1 MSVAGIETRP
11 GTAARK
17 GSRDR
22 LIALARAELTL
33 LGRNKT
39 TLFMALLMPLIMAF
53 AMQRAVAEM
62 PLQQNGLSVGTV
74 LLPGTIGFVLIF
86 AVYSTVT
93 GALVT
98 RREELVLKRLRCG
111 ELTDREI
118 LAGTALPTVLI
129 GLAQCLLLV
138 VCGGLALKVGLP
150 KAPHLLLLGV
160 LLGMVIVVAMA
171 AASTAIT
178 KSAEAAQLTT
188 LPFVFI
194 SMGGSG
200 MVVPLDILPDR
211 IAAILELLPL
221 SPVMGLVRD
230 GWLGGADLTDMVK
243 RLVIALA
250 WAALAVFAVRKW
262 FRWEPRH

>member
-1 MSVAGIETRP
+1 MSIAVTDTRSAAP
-11 GTAARK
+11 ARK
-17 GSRDR
+17 GARDR
-22 LIALARAELTL
+22 LAALARAELTL
-33 LGRNKT
+33 LFRNKT

-53 AMQRAVAEM
+53 AMQRAVSEM
-62 PLQQNGLSVGTV
+62 PLQENGLSVGTV
-74 LLPGTIGFVLIF
+74 LLPGTLGFVLVF

-129 GLAQCLLLV
+129 GLAQCLLLT
-138 VCGGLALKVGLP
+138 VCGGLVLKAGLP
-150 KAPHLLLLGV
+150 KAPHLVLLGV

-188 LPFVFI
+188 MPFVFV
-194 SMGGSG
+194 SLGGSG

-211 IAAILELLPL
+211 VASILELLPL

-230 GWLGGADLTDMVK
+230 GWTGATDPADLLK
-243 RLVIALA
+243 RLVIALV
-250 WAALAVFAVRKW
+250 WGGLAVFAVRRW

>member
-1 MSVAGIETRP
+1 MSATGIETRP
-11 GTAARK
+11 GAAART
-17 GSRDR
+17 GTRDR
-22 LIALARAELTL
+22 LTALARAELTL

-53 AMQRAVAEM
+53 ALHRAVAEM
-62 PLQQNGLSVGTV
+62 PLEKSGLSVGTA

-86 AVYSTVT
+86 AVYGTVT

-129 GLAQCLLLV
+129 GLAQCVLLV
-138 VCGGLALKVGLP
+138 ICGGLALKVDLP
-150 KAPHLLLLGV
+150 RAPHLLLLGV

-178 KSAEAAQLTT
+178 KSAEAASLTT
-188 LPFVFI
+188 LPFVFV
-194 SMGGSG
+194 SMACSG
-200 MVVPLDILPDR
+200 MVAPLEIFPDR
-211 IAAILELLPL
+211 VAAILELLPL

-230 GWLGGADLTDMVK
+230 GWLGEGDLIDTLK

-250 WAALAVFAVRKW
+250 WAGIAVFAVRRW